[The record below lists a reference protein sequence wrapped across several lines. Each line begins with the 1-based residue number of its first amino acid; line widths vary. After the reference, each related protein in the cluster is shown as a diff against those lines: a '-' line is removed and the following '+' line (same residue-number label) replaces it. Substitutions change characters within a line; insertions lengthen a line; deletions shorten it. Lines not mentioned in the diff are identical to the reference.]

1 MPKLCK
7 PQRKTRKRWTMGM
20 QEVRTHIR
28 RRSIHPIDKART
40 DIPQDSRPKLI
51 LFLKHPILYQQMN
64 NHDAPVTATVSIEL
78 NPMLL
83 EAVNTALIPE
93 SETPSSDRSETSITV
108 EGNLLIIQTRAS
120 DTTAL
125 RASLNSYLRWVQG
138 IQSIVESIK

>member
-1 MPKLCK
+1 MD
-7 PQRKTRKRWTMGM
+7 T
-20 QEVRTHIR
+20 
-28 RRSIHPIDKART
+28 
-40 DIPQDSRPKLI
+40 
-51 LFLKHPILYQQMN
+51 
-64 NHDAPVTATVSIEL
+64 HDAPVTATVSIEL

-93 SETPSSDRSETSITV
+93 AETPSSDRSETSITV
-108 EGNLLIIQTRAS
+108 EGNHLVIQTRAS